1 MIFDRKIV
9 TAIAV
14 FSSFTLSAKSLSS
27 TQLPTITLE
36 GDRLEGSISSGSI
49 RVDGRY
55 QKKIVEEGLIATVP
69 SVTVFVNENPVI
81 VLTGQVSNIPVA
93 LVQIAEMDSSNNTP
107 EIILQSYSGGA
118 HCCTSVKIATQD
130 RDSNKWKAIEVGS
143 FDGAPDTPNSI
154 LDIDGDGQY
163 EFVTVDNCFLYTFES
178 YAGSVAPPQIWSLQK
193 TQAVDVTKNSK
204 YQYYLRKDL
213 QELWKWS
220 EQNSNKGNGFWAGYV
235 AWKALLGEEI
245 DAWEL
250 MLKNYD
256 KSQTYCSQY
265 DRETYDCIGV
275 QEGFPSALRSFL
287 VETGYLKD

>member
-1 MIFDRKIV
+1 MILERKLVIAIV
-9 TAIAV
+9 V
-14 FSSFTLSAKSLSS
+14 FSFFTLSAKSFSS
-27 TQLPTITLE
+27 TQLSTIKLE
-36 GDRLEGSISSGSI
+36 GDRLDGSISSGSI
-49 RVDGRY
+49 RVNARY
-55 QKKIVEEGLIATVP
+55 QKKIVEEGVIEKVP

-81 VLTGQVSNIPVA
+81 TLTGEVSNFPAA

-118 HCCTSVKIATQD
+118 HCCTNVQIATQD
-130 RDSNKWKAIEVGS
+130 RDSNKWQAIEVGS

-154 LDIDGDGQY
+154 LDLDGDGQY
-163 EFVTVDNCFLYTFES
+163 EFVTVDNRFLYTFDS

-193 TQAVDVTKNSK
+193 TQAVDVTKKSE
-204 YQYYLRKDL
+204 YQYYLRKEL
-213 QELWKWS
+213 QELWKWL
-220 EQNSNKGNGFWAGYV
+220 EQNNDKGNGFWAGYV

-245 DAWEL
+245 DAWER

-275 QEGFPSALRSFL
+275 QENFPSALRSFL